1 METTAS
7 APARLERLV
16 VTAGLW
22 LVAHCALSVVLAAA
36 GWWRVWLVVPAT
48 LLFAVGSWLLV
59 GVVPD
64 CRGCSRRGP
73 TAAIR
78 NNAATG
84 VLVAICV
91 AFAVWAG
98 TTHAEQVLPR
108 RDSASNLQAAISLAT
123 TGSRVV
129 PVDADIL
136 GGSRVL
142 ELPGITLAS
151 PAFYAVGGVD
161 HPAIQPQF
169 VIGPAATYGLGIW
182 VGGPRTAFWLPG
194 IAGAFGL
201 LAIGLLAARFLG
213 AWWGAMAAGVTAVAF
228 PILHLSRSTY
238 SEPLSMVT
246 LGGGF
251 LALSLAASADDARA
265 RRHALLAGL
274 LVGGTTLVRIDG
286 LREAILL
293 LVVVG
298 LAAAQRRVWAR
309 PLLVGVGV
317 STGVGL
323 LAGLRLSPRYLGDI
337 AGSLLPLLAIGVAV
351 ALVMLGGL
359 WWQRRGARLPPW
371 SAARLPRAVGG
382 LTALVL
388 IGLASRPLWMTAR
401 QDPNDPGARYVAGM
415 QTRQGL
421 PVDGARTYAEQSVDW
436 LNWWLGPISLV
447 LAALALVWLVHHATT
462 RWVAAQDLPPWSW
475 PLLVA
480 LGSTLMTLWRP
491 GITPDHPWAE
501 RRLVIAIPLVLLLAL
516 ASIRHLAAG
525 SVPPLSPTPPAPTS
539 SEENTPSEPH
549 GIPHVLLTR
558 LGGRGVGRAVAALA
572 AVGMVVPTALATW
585 PLARARVEAGSLTAV
600 EQVCAALQ
608 PRDVVLMVDAR
619 AANEWVQV
627 VRGQCGNA
635 SLATSP
641 ALRRDEAA
649 LVAAAQQV
657 RGSVAAAGG
666 RLVYLSADD
675 DQSSAVSGLGEW
687 MTIVDQTV
695 QESEHALERRPSH
708 LDPLALVVRLARP

>member
-201 LAIGLLAARFLG
+201 LAIG
-213 AWWGAMAAGVTAVAF
+213 V
-228 PILHLSRSTY
+228 
-238 SEPLSMVT
+238 
-246 LGGGF
+246 
-251 LALSLAASADDARA
+251 
-265 RRHALLAGL
+265 
-274 LVGGTTLVRIDG
+274 LVGGRD
-286 LREAILL
+286 RP
-293 LVVVG
+293 
-298 LAAAQRRVWAR
+298 AR
-309 PLLVGVGV
+309 H
-317 STGVGL
+317 S
-323 LAGLRLSPRYLGDI
+323 
-337 AGSLLPLLAIGVAV
+337 
-351 ALVMLGGL
+351 
-359 WWQRRGARLPPW
+359 
-371 SAARLPRAVGG
+371 
-382 LTALVL
+382 
-388 IGLASRPLWMTAR
+388 
-401 QDPNDPGARYVAGM
+401 
-415 QTRQGL
+415 
-421 PVDGARTYAEQSVDW
+421 
-436 LNWWLGPISLV
+436 
-447 LAALALVWLVHHATT
+447 
-462 RWVAAQDLPPWSW
+462 
-475 PLLVA
+475 
-480 LGSTLMTLWRP
+480 
-491 GITPDHPWAE
+491 
-501 RRLVIAIPLVLLLAL
+501 
-516 ASIRHLAAG
+516 
-525 SVPPLSPTPPAPTS
+525 
-539 SEENTPSEPH
+539 
-549 GIPHVLLTR
+549 
-558 LGGRGVGRAVAALA
+558 
-572 AVGMVVPTALATW
+572 
-585 PLARARVEAGSLTAV
+585 
-600 EQVCAALQ
+600 
-608 PRDVVLMVDAR
+608 
-619 AANEWVQV
+619 
-627 VRGQCGNA
+627 
-635 SLATSP
+635 
-641 ALRRDEAA
+641 
-649 LVAAAQQV
+649 
-657 RGSVAAAGG
+657 RGSS
-666 RLVYLSADD
+666 RS
-675 DQSSAVSGLGEW
+675 
-687 MTIVDQTV
+687 
-695 QESEHALERRPSH
+695 R
-708 LDPLALVVRLARP
+708 

>member
-64 CRGCSRRGP
+64 CRGCSRPGP

-238 SEPLSMVT
+238 SEPLAMLT
-246 LGGGF
+246 LGGGL

-293 LVVVG
+293 LIVVG

-359 WWQRRGARLPPW
+359 WWQRRGARLPQW
-371 SAARLPRAVGG
+371 YAARLPRAVGG

-539 SEENTPSEPH
+539 SEENMRYAV
-549 GIPHVLLTR
+549 GLRRRVLLTR
-558 LGGRGVGRAVAALA
+558 RGGWGRWRQWGHGSSGEVADRRE
-572 AVGMVVPTALATW
+572 G
-585 PLARARVEAGSLTAV
+585 E

-641 ALRRDEAA
+641 ALRRDQAA